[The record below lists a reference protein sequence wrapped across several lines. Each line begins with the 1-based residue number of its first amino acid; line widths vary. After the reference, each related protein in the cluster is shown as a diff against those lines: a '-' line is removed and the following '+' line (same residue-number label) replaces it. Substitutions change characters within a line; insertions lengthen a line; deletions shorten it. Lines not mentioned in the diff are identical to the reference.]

1 MWKWI
6 KKNWKVVIKVIGF
19 IAVAI
24 AGTIATLKI
33 RKVIIGKVEKPIAF
47 IADVNDDTIIHVK
60 NGTRYIPVKLPI
72 NKKGKQIKAKDVKSA
87 GIVEG
92 KIIIAE
98 GKHEVTDR
106 RNVKPID
113 DNALDSLN
121 LSK

>member
-24 AGTIATLKI
+24 AGIKAALKI
-33 RKVIIGKVEKPIAF
+33 RKAIVGKVKKPVAF
-47 IADVNDDTIIHVK
+47 IADVKDDTIIHVK
-60 NGTRYIPVKLPI
+60 SGERYIPVKLPI

-106 RNVKPID
+106 RNVKSID
-113 DNALDSLN
+113 DNAFGSLN